1 MSNNEKIIPREY
13 VSPIPIPPG
22 ETLKEIIDELD
33 MSQKELAERLGV
45 STKHLSFIIKGK
57 SEISREFAQKL
68 EYVLGIDSFFWL
80 NLENE
85 YRCALKKMNPIV
97 INENEEEIVK
107 DIPYSELAKQG
118 YVETTRKIDEKI
130 KNLRS
135 FFGVSDLNY
144 IPKVNCAFR
153 KANISNE
160 NELSLAAWIR
170 IAEIQSKEIETE
182 KFNRKKLIN
191 SLSKI
196 RSLTRYDA
204 SVFYT
209 ELVELLASCGIA
221 LVVANHIKGTG
232 IHGVTFLNNKKNKL
246 IIQLSVRRKY
256 ADTFWFT
263 LFHELGHIVID
274 ESEEFSYINCS
285 DEEERKV
292 DLLAKEILIP
302 EERYRDFINK
312 GMYSSYIEIEKF
324 AEMLDIHPCIIIGR
338 LRYDEYLPYNIFVDK
353 IPKFVIKNCNN

>member
-1 MSNNEKIIPREY
+1 MSSDGKIIPREY
-13 VSPIPIPPG
+13 ASPIPIPPG

-45 STKHLSFIIKGK
+45 STRHLSFIITGK

-68 EYVLGIDSFFWL
+68 EYVLGIDSFFWV

-85 YRCALKKMNPIV
+85 YRCALKKMNPIGTS
-97 INENEEEIVK
+97 ENEEVIAK

-118 YVETTRKIDEKI
+118 YVEPTRKIDEKI
-130 KNLRS
+130 RNLRS

-153 KANISNE
+153 KANIANE
-160 NELSLAAWIR
+160 SELALAAWIR
-170 IAEIQSKEIETE
+170 IAEIQAKEIKTD
-182 KFNRKKLIN
+182 KFNRRKLIK
-191 SLSKI
+191 SLEEI
-196 RSLTRYDA
+196 RTLTRYDA
-204 SVFYT
+204 SIFYKK
-209 ELVELLASCGIA
+209 LVDLLASCGIA

-232 IHGVTFLNNKKNKL
+232 VQGVTFFNNKKNKL

-274 ESEEFSYINCS
+274 ETEEFSYINCS
-285 DEEERKV
+285 EEEEKKV

-302 EERYRDFINK
+302 EERYRDFLRK
-312 GMYSSYIEIEKF
+312 GMYGNYNAIEKF
-324 AEMLDIHPCIIIGR
+324 AEVIDIHPCIIIGR
-338 LRYDEYLPYNIFVDK
+338 LKYDEYLPYNIFVDR
-353 IPKFVIKNCNN
+353 IPKFVIN